1 MNTYIGKVQIG
12 SQQASVGS
20 TLYGVCS
27 SLANANN
34 KQVTLPDFDND
45 IHGVTVYVKFNH
57 GNSVSSG
64 VKLQVGGTSAHNVL
78 GDCICK
84 DGEILEF
91 TMDRTNTSGNI
102 TENSTDWHWIAVG
115 HVIEPATATPSQIS
129 TQGAVGTS
137 SKYAREDHTHAI
149 LVTEGTNNGEITI
162 AGTSIAVKGLGSAAY
177 TDANTYATAAQGVLA
192 QNAMPKS
199 GGTFTGPVILNGAPT
214 SNLEAATKAYVD
226 SEISNVLTG
235 SADAMIFKGTLGAS
249 TATPVPTIT
258 SVPTN
263 SYGIGDT
270 YRIVTE
276 GTYAEIHCEIG
287 DLIIAI
293 HQGPATGT
301 EVIEGDWVVA
311 QGNIDGAVIGPS
323 SSTGDNVVLFDG
335 NTGKLIKDSG
345 KTLGKSVPANAIFTD
360 TTYTITNGSAYTTH
374 TLIDE
379 TRADVASS
387 VDQNGA
393 SILASVNQ
401 GVLTLA
407 AGIKFTTGTVAAT
420 LNGTTNPQS

>member
-1 MNTYIGKVQIG
+1 MSTYIGKVQIG
-12 SQQASVGS
+12 TQQASVGS

-27 SLANANN
+27 SLASANN

-45 IHGVTVYVKFNH
+45 IHGVTIYVKFNH

-64 VKLQVGGTSAHNVL
+64 VTLQVGGTSAHNVL

-102 TENSTDWHWIAVG
+102 TENSADWHWIVVG

-162 AGTSIAVKGLGSAAY
+162 AGTSVAVKGLGSAAY
-177 TDANTYATAAQGVLA
+177 TDADTYATAAQGVLA

-263 SYGIGDT
+263 SYSIGDT

-311 QGNIDGAVIGPS
+311 QGNIDGAVTGPTT
-323 SSTGDNVVLFDG
+323 STANHIAVFKDNR
-335 NTGKLIKDSG
+335 GKEIEDSG
-345 KTLGKSVPANAIFTD
+345 FTIAKSVPSNAVFTD
-360 TTYTITNGSAYTTH
+360 TTYSLTDGEAYTEY
-374 TLIDE
+374 TLIDSS
-379 TRADVASS
+379 RSPIANS
-387 VDQNGA
+387 VDSNGA
-393 SILASVNQ
+393 GILASVNQ

-407 AGIKFTTGTVAAT
+407 AGIQFTTGNVGASLTSPAT
-420 LNGTTNPQS
+420 